1 MSRWREDVSLLTDM
15 GLSSYRFSMAWTR
28 ILPEGVG
35 RVNQAGV
42 VYYRQLI
49 AALLE
54 RGIEPVVTLYHWD
67 LPQVGDEY
75 RIDHLPS
82 MSCHQAL
89 EDRGGWLNPEVADW
103 FEEYAGVCFREFP
116 EVIRNCTNV

>member
-1 MSRWREDVSLLTDM
+1 MHTVSVLHLLLTPMSRWREDVSLLADM

-75 RIDHLPS
+75 RFDHLPS
-82 MSCHQAL
+82 VSPGAGGPRWL
-89 EDRGGWLNPEVADW
+89 AEPRGGGLV
-103 FEEYAGVCFREFP
+103 
-116 EVIRNCTNV
+116 